1 MGREIEN
8 TITSQDKNQLNKIQ
22 IPSKKDDRPKIDPSI
37 MLIT

>member
-22 IPSKKDDRPKIDPSI
+22 IPSKKGDRP
-37 MLIT
+37 